1 MECQDAAVSCLSWLL
16 VLGGVA
22 FLMQQT
28 RTQTPYGRYGTPGVR
43 CCPAR
48 LAWFLQEV
56 PSFLLPLLLL
66 LQPAEPRIEPAP
78 QRSDNTL
85 PLCTFMLHYFH
96 R

>member
-16 VLGGVA
+16 VLVGVA

-28 RTQTPYGRYGTPGVR
+28 RTRTPYGRYGPRGVG

-66 LQPAEPRIEPAP
+66 LQPAEPRTEPAP
-78 QRSDNTL
+78 QRSDKTL
-85 PLCTFMLHYFH
+85 LLCTFMLHYFH